1 MIFVGIHWAERHHD
15 VCVIDQDGQF
25 LGKGRIVEGLDGVA
39 RLHAL
44 IGKHAAD
51 PDEVVIGVETDR
63 GLLVEA
69 LVAAGYRVYAV
80 NPFAASRYRDRHV
93 TSGAKSDPGDA
104 KMLADLVRTDR
115 HNHRC
120 VAGDSALAEAIKIL
134 ARAHQRLIWARQRHL
149 NGLRSALREFYPG
162 ALLAF
167 GTDLDTGDAI
177 AILGH
182 APTPDAGRRL
192 RLSTLERLL
201 RSGGPQRRVTARA
214 VEIQTALRAPQLE
227 AAVAVTNAYSV
238 VVNTLVHIIGELN
251 THVTDVETELTST
264 FQQHADADI
273 IESLPGLGPVLG
285 ARALAEF
292 GDDPARYR
300 DAKARKA
307 YAGTAPITR
316 ASGTRHT
323 VLARVARNRH
333 LVNAC
338 FRWAYASLRGSP
350 GARSYYDAHR
360 ARGQTHNQ
368 ALRALA
374 NRLVGILHGCL
385 ASRQLYSEDLAWQRP
400 QQVSA

>member
-1 MIFVGIHWAERHHD
+1 MT
-15 VCVIDQDGQF
+15 
-25 LGKGRIVEGLDGVA
+25 GKSWPRDLPHLCSLSCLLKPVA
-39 RLHAL
+39 HGA
-44 IGKHAAD
+44 
-51 PDEVVIGVETDR
+51 T
-63 GLLVEA
+63 LLTE
-69 LVAAGYRVYAV
+69 
-80 NPFAASRYRDRHV
+80 ASRVFAR
-93 TSGAKSDPGDA
+93 G
-104 KMLADLVRTDR
+104 
-115 HNHRC
+115 
-120 VAGDSALAEAIKIL
+120 
-134 ARAHQRLIWARQRHL
+134 RAHPHQISQDLTQPDRASLTLEVGVVRLEQ

-177 AILGH
+177 AVLGH
-182 APTPDAGRRL
+182 ASTPAAGRRL

-201 RSGGPQRRVTARA
+201 RSGGRQRRVTARA

-227 AAVAVTNAYSV
+227 AAAAVTNAYSV

-251 THVTDVETELTST
+251 THVTDLETELTSS
-264 FQQHADADI
+264 FKRHAGVDI
-273 IESLPGLGPVLG
+273 VESVPGLGPVLG
-285 ARALAEF
+285 ARTLAEF
-292 GDDPARYR
+292 GDDPARYA

-350 GARSYYDAHR
+350 GARNYYDAHR

-385 ASRQLYSEDLAWQRP
+385 ANRRLYSEDLAWQSP
-400 QQVSA
+400 QQLSA